1 MEFRKLISHPFA
13 TIRNKFYAELFRSNY
28 YKVLVRKNPKKAL
41 SLQYKSG
48 HHKNINWD
56 NPQTLD
62 EKIIWL
68 EAMSDTSLWTQL
80 TDKYEVRRFIEEKKT
95 KTEDN

>member
-48 HHKNINWD
+48 HHKI
-56 NPQTLD
+56 
-62 EKIIWL
+62 
-68 EAMSDTSLWTQL
+68 
-80 TDKYEVRRFIEEKKT
+80 
-95 KTEDN
+95 